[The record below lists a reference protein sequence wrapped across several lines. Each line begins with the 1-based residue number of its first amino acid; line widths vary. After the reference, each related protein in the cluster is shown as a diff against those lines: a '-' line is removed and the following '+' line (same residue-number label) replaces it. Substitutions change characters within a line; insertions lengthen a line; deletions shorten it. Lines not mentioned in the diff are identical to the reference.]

1 MSARE
6 FLNYEL
12 TSAFLDMEEREQK
25 RRKVRHAITNRLLR
39 FYAQLLETCTNPEK
53 FLQNA
58 LKKPRIQLAER
69 CAMSQLTAATAY
81 GSPFKKFA

>member
-6 FLNYEL
+6 LLNYQL

-25 RRKVRHAITNRLLR
+25 RRKVRHEITNRLLR

-58 LKKPRIQLAER
+58 LKKRRISKPAGDR
-69 CAMSQLTAATAY
+69 SSQ
-81 GSPFKKFA
+81 